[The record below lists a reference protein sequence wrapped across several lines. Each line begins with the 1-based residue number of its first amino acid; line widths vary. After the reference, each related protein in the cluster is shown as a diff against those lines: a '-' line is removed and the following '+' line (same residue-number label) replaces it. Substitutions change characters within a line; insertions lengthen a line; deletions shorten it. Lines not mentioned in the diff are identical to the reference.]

1 MFTMKYKNE
10 DNTHTKNKAKN
21 KSAERKL
28 T

>member
-1 MFTMKYKNE
+1 MKYKNE